1 MEQFDDPMARSAP
14 YARRHARALFFSVFF
29 FKIDLPIHLRNSI
42 LPNDFHINLGKEL
55 KGKDQKIQKYI
66 FLMKNKGGL
75 GVGLESKMQPSN
87 TKM

>member
-1 MEQFDDPMARSAP
+1 MNQWPGRPLMPEDT
-14 YARRHARALFFSVFF
+14 RALLFLVFF

-55 KGKDQKIQKYI
+55 KGKDHKIQKYI